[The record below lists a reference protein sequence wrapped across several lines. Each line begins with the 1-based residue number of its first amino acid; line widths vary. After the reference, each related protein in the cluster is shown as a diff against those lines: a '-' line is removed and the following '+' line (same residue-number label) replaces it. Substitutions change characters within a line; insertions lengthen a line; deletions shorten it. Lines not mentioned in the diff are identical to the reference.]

1 MKGKCHQLDR
11 PLHKLTCLLGFRRFA
26 FRGQWLYESVQ
37 IVESISVSPPASMK
51 ISPVEGL
58 ESLRPVGFLVR
69 LPVLELR
76 AVDFAARKSY
86 REKPR
91 ARRLTCLCPVCPFC
105 FCFPNKLNG

>member
-1 MKGKCHQLDR
+1 
-11 PLHKLTCLLGFRRFA
+11 
-26 FRGQWLYESVQ
+26 
-37 IVESISVSPPASMK
+37 MK

-76 AVDFAARKSY
+76 AVDFAVRKSH

-91 ARRLTCLCPVCPFC
+91 ARRLTCLCPVCPFNST
-105 FCFPNKLNG
+105 FGTNSTVNSQFDGSVAKVQS